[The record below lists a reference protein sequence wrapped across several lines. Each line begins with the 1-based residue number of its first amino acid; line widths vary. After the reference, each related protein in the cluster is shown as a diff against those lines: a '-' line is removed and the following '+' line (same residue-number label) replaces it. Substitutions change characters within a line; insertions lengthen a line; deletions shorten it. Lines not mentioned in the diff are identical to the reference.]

1 MYICTVSQTAH
12 WSLLTFLWCIL
23 WCLTSS
29 SERANFFWQLGQR
42 HVNGFSPENHQRGN
56 KHSLLVRCNQI
67 NAYAI
72 NGFEKL
78 KKKGLRTC
86 FTCMSPSVG
95 LKMVWARKLSL
106 TCLTLK
112 GFDACRSKAG
122 DRETDSCG
130 GLHILYTSDGFMTAG
145 IGGWGNHF

>member
-1 MYICTVSQTAH
+1 MCVVSQTAD

-42 HVNGFSPENHQRGN
+42 HVNGFSPENHRRGN
-56 KHSLLVRCNQI
+56 VLLVCCNQI

-72 NGFEKL
+72 NGFWEV
-78 KKKGLRTC
+78 KKKKAYALVLPVWVRVWVLRWSERENFLWHVSHWKGLT
-86 FTCMSPSVG
+86 P
-95 LKMVWARKLSL
+95 
-106 TCLTLK
+106 
-112 GFDACRSKAG
+112 AG
-122 DRETDSCG
+122 AKHETDSCG

-145 IGGWGNHF
+145 IGGWGSTF